1 MLRKRLIFALIY
13 SDGSFC
19 QSRNFR
25 LQKVGKVDWI
35 IDNYKFTQVSKYI
48 DELIILD
55 ASPVKNTATFC
66 KDVKSIIENIRIPK
80 CFGGGVSSYADALEM
95 FEAGAD
101 KISINSLAFDDPI
114 ACKEIISMYGS
125 QSIVASIDYKSVDQN
140 DIVYK
145 SNGSISTGIHLSEHV
160 NFLNTLGFGE
170 ILLNSI
176 DRDGT
181 GFGYDLEKV
190 ISISDISTSPII
202 ALGGAGNKDHFHAGL
217 LVENVAAVA
226 TANLFNFMG
235 DALGI
240 SRDHLLE
247 KKINLAKW

>member
-1 MLRKRLIFALIY
+1 MLRKRLIFVLIY

-55 ASPVKNTATFC
+55 ASPIKDTTTFC

-80 CFGGGVSSYADALEM
+80 CFGGGVSSFADALEM

-101 KISINSLAFDDPI
+101 KISINSLAFDDPN
-114 ACKEIISMYGS
+114 ACKEIISIYGS
-125 QSIVASIDYKSVDQN
+125 QSIVASIDYKSEDGHE
-140 DIVYK
+140 IVYK
-145 SNGSISTGIHLSEHV
+145 SNGTISTGIEVSQHV
-160 NFLNTLGFGE
+160 NFLNEIGFGE
-170 ILLNSI
+170 ILLNSM

-181 GFGYDLEKV
+181 GFGYDLDKI
-190 ISISDISTSPII
+190 ISISNLSTVPII
-202 ALGGAGNKDHFHAGL
+202 ALGGAGNKKHFHAGL
-217 LVENVAAVA
+217 LVENVGAVA
-226 TANLFNFMG
+226 TANLFNFME

-240 SRDHLLE
+240 SRDYLLE
-247 KKINLAKW
+247 EKINLAKW

>member
-1 MLRKRLIFALIY
+1 VLRKRLIFVLIY

-55 ASPVKNTATFC
+55 ASPIKDTTTFC

-80 CFGGGVSSYADALEM
+80 CFGGGVSSFADALEM

-125 QSIVASIDYKSVDQN
+125 QSIVASIDYKSEDGHE
-140 DIVYK
+140 IVYK
-145 SNGSISTGIHLSEHV
+145 SNGTISTGIEVSQHV
-160 NFLNTLGFGE
+160 NFLNEIGFGE
-170 ILLNSI
+170 ILLNSM

-181 GFGYDLEKV
+181 GFGYDLDKI
-190 ISISDISTSPII
+190 ISISNLSTVPII
-202 ALGGAGNKDHFHAGL
+202 ALGGAGNKKHFHAGL
-217 LVENVAAVA
+217 LVENVGAVA
-226 TANLFNFMG
+226 TANLFNFME

-240 SRDHLLE
+240 SRDYLLE
-247 KKINLAKW
+247 EKINLAKW